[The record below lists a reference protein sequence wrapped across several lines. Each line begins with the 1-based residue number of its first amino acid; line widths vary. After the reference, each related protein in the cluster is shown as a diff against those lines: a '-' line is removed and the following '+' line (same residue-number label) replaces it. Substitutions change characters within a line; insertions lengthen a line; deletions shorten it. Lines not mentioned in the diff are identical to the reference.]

1 MDNPRPV
8 IRNPKLK
15 FAIAGAGPA
24 GSSLAIRLANLGFET
39 TLIERERFPRQ
50 KLCGE
55 FISPECFEHFRSL
68 GVLDDML
75 EAGGERIYETRFFET
90 RGRSVT
96 VPSGWFGHGDFAL
109 SLSRAEMDLRLLNRA
124 RDVGVRILDG
134 TSVISVEQE
143 NGWISNL
150 QTRDDVGNVSG
161 VPADIFID
169 ATGRSRI
176 LAKLAGKGQD
186 RATPSAKPEFVG
198 FKAHL
203 RDVDLNDGGCEI
215 YSFPGGYA
223 GVSPIENGLFN
234 LCFLL
239 KAATVRSAGG
249 DANQLLR
256 DVVRQNTRAAVTLS
270 DPSNA
275 SEWLAVSVEGFGT
288 KQTSP
293 ATNLFTVGDAAA
305 FIDPFT
311 GSGMVMAMESAAV
324 LADAIAANTG
334 STEQIAANY
343 ETAYTR
349 KFARRLRMCSLLRR
363 TAFMPNAATAI
374 VSLLALSTGARR
386 YVARATRG
394 PASGTS

>member
-1 MDNPRPV
+1 MRSQIENRKSK
-8 IRNPKLK
+8 IL
-15 FAIAGAGPA
+15 IAGAGPA

-55 FISPECFEHFRSL
+55 FISPECFEHFKSL

-75 EAGGERIYETRFFET
+75 DAGGERIYETRFYES

-96 VPSGWFGHGDFAL
+96 VPSSWFGHGDFAL

-124 RDVGVRILDG
+124 KDVGVTILDG
-134 TSVISVEQE
+134 TSVTGIEHSNGRIS
-143 NGWISNL
+143 GL
-150 QTRDDVGNVSG
+150 RTRADSGNVS
-161 VPADIFID
+161 DIEGDVFVD
-169 ATGRSRI
+169 ATGRARI

-186 RATPSAKPEFVG
+186 GAAQPSKPEFVG

-203 RDVDLNDGGCEI
+203 RDVDLTSGGCEI

-223 GVSPIENGLFN
+223 GVSPIEDGLFN

-239 KAATVRSAGG
+239 KASVVRSAGG
-249 DANQLLR
+249 DANHLLR
-256 DVVRQNTRAAVTLS
+256 DVVKRNTRAAVTLS
-270 DPSNA
+270 TPSNA
-275 SEWLAVSVEGFGT
+275 GEWLAVSVDGFGT
-288 KQTSP
+288 KKTS
-293 ATNLFTVGDAAA
+293 AAANLFTVGDAAS

-324 LADAIAANTG
+324 LADAIASNSG
-334 STEQIAANY
+334 SIEQIAVNY
-343 ETAYTR
+343 DVAYQR
-349 KFARRLRMCSLLRR
+349 KFAKRLWMCSLLRR

-374 VSLLALSTGARR
+374 VSLLALSGGARK

-394 PASGTS
+394 TASRTS

>member
-1 MDNPRPV
+1 MRSQIENRKSK
-8 IRNPKLK
+8 IL
-15 FAIAGAGPA
+15 IAGAGPA
-24 GSSLAIRLANLGFET
+24 GSSLAIRLADLGHET
-39 TLIERERFPRQ
+39 TLIEREHFPRQ

-55 FISPECFEHFRSL
+55 FISPECFEHFKSL

-75 EAGGERIYETRFFET
+75 GAGGERIYETRFFET

-96 VPSGWFGHGDFAL
+96 VPTSWFGHGDFAL

-134 TSVISVEQE
+134 TSVTGVEQE
-143 NGWISNL
+143 NGRISSL
-150 QTRDDVGNVSG
+150 RVRDDKGNSSN
-161 VPADIFID
+161 VPADVFVD
-169 ATGRSRI
+169 ATGRGRI
-176 LAKLAGKGQD
+176 LAKLAGKGRD
-186 RATPSAKPEFVG
+186 GAARSTKPEFVG

-203 RDVDLNDGGCEI
+203 RDVDLANERCEI

-239 KAATVRSAGG
+239 KAATVRSTGG
-249 DANQLLR
+249 DADQLLR
-256 DVVRQNTRAAVTLS
+256 NVVKRNSRAAVTLS
-270 DPSNA
+270 EPSNA
-275 SEWLAVSVEGFGT
+275 NEWLAVSVEGFGT
-288 KQTSP
+288 KKTSE
-293 ATNLFTVGDAAA
+293 AANLLTVGDAAA

-324 LADAIAANTG
+324 LADAIAADNG
-334 STEQIAANY
+334 LIERIAVNY
-343 ETAYTR
+343 DVAYQR

-394 PASGTS
+394 TGF

>member
-1 MDNPRPV
+1 MDNPQSA
-8 IRNPKLK
+8 IRNPRLK
-15 FAIAGAGPA
+15 FTIAGAGPA

-55 FISPECFEHFRSL
+55 FISPECFAHFKSL

-75 EAGGERIYETRFFET
+75 AAGGERIYETRFFES

-96 VPSGWFGHGDFAL
+96 VPSSWFGHGDSAL
-109 SLSRAEMDLRLLNRA
+109 SLSRAEMDLRLLNRSKEA
-124 RDVGVRILDG
+124 GVTILDG
-134 TSVISVEQE
+134 TSVTGIEHSNGRISSVR
-143 NGWISNL
+143 
-150 QTRDDVGNVSG
+150 TRDDSGNVS
-161 VPADIFID
+161 DIAGDVFVD
-169 ATGRSRI
+169 ATGRARI
-176 LAKLAGKGQD
+176 LAKLAGKRQNG
-186 RATPSAKPEFVG
+186 AAPASKPEFVG

-203 RDVDLNDGGCEI
+203 RDVDLTDGGCEI
-215 YSFPGGYA
+215 YSFHGGYA
-223 GVSPIENGLFN
+223 GLSPIEDGLFN

-239 KAATVRSAGG
+239 KAATVRAAGR
-249 DANQLLR
+249 DPDQLLR
-256 DVVRQNTRAAVTLS
+256 DVVKRNTRAAVTLS

-288 KQTSP
+288 KKTR
-293 ATNLFTVGDAAA
+293 AAANLFTVGDAAS

-324 LADAIAANTG
+324 LADAIALDSG
-334 STEQIAANY
+334 SIEQIAANY
-343 ETAYTR
+343 DVAYQR

-374 VSLLALSTGARR
+374 VSLLAVSSSARR

-394 PASGTS
+394 AAPDGS

>member
-1 MDNPRPV
+1 MRSKIENRKSK
-8 IRNPKLK
+8 IL
-15 FAIAGAGPA
+15 IAGAGPA
-24 GSSLAIRLANLGFET
+24 GSSVAIRLANLGFET

-55 FISPECFEHFRSL
+55 FISPECFAHFKSL

-75 EAGGERIYETRFFET
+75 ASGGERIYETRFYES

-96 VPSGWFGHGDFAL
+96 VPSSWFGHGDFAL

-124 RDVGVRILDG
+124 KDVGVTIMDG
-134 TSVISVEQE
+134 TSVTGIEHSNGRISSLR
-143 NGWISNL
+143 G
-150 QTRDDVGNVSG
+150 RDDSGNVS
-161 VPADIFID
+161 DIDGDVFID
-169 ATGRSRI
+169 ATGRARI
-176 LAKLAGKGQD
+176 LAKLAGKGQNG
-186 RATPSAKPEFVG
+186 TPPASKPEFVG

-203 RDVDLNDGGCEI
+203 RDVDLTNGGCEI

-249 DANQLLR
+249 DADRLLR
-256 DVVRQNTRAAVTLS
+256 DVVKRNTRAAVTLS
-270 DPSNA
+270 DPSSA
-275 SEWLAVSVEGFGT
+275 GEWLAVSVDGFGT
-288 KQTSP
+288 KETSS
-293 ATNLFTVGDAAA
+293 AANLFTVGDAAS

-324 LADAIAANTG
+324 LAGAISSNSRSIEHIAADY
-334 STEQIAANY
+334 AR
-343 ETAYTR
+343 AYQQ
-349 KFARRLRMCSLLRR
+349 KFASRLRMCSLLRR

-374 VSLLALSTGARR
+374 VSLLAVSSGARK
-386 YVARATRG
+386 YIARATRG
-394 PASGTS
+394 AASGTS